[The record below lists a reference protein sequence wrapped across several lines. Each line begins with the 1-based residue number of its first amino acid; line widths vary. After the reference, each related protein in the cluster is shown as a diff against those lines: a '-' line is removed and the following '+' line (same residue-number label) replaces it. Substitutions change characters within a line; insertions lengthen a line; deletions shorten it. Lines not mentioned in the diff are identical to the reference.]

1 MKTIYNKH
9 LCHTEAKV
17 SVLWSLSLF
26 LGYLP
31 RGSDLSI
38 VCKISMLWYFTFFL
52 SLHFLDELQE
62 KDVTPRHGRCCC
74 CYYGCPPPGS
84 LLMDQCMCLWDPKCP
99 VPQGIAIRWKK
110 AALSWSGS
118 QQPISVKTWKAVF
131 LCQGGANSVGPSHAS
146 ELWKGFRPWLD
157 SSQASMVARMVKN
170 PPTMRETWVWSL
182 DWEDPLE
189 ESMATH
195 SSFLVWRIPWTEGPC
210 RL

>member
-26 LGYLP
+26 LGHLP

-38 VCKISMLWYFTFFL
+38 MCKISMLWYFTFFL

-74 CYYGCPPPGS
+74 CYYGCPPPRS

-99 VPQGIAIRWKK
+99 VPQGIAINERKQPCPGLVVNNQFLWRHEKLFSCVT
-110 AALSWSGS
+110 AGPTLLVQVMLQNSG
-118 QQPISVKTWKAVF
+118 KD
-131 LCQGGANSVGPSHAS
+131 LGHG
-146 ELWKGFRPWLD
+146 
-157 SSQASMVARMVKN
+157 
-170 PPTMRETWVWSL
+170 
-182 DWEDPLE
+182 
-189 ESMATH
+189 
-195 SSFLVWRIPWTEGPC
+195 
-210 RL
+210 

>member
-84 LLMDQCMCLWDPKCP
+84 LFHISIKRYFPKSQSAWLCVCCCWSCLWLF
-99 VPQGIAIRWKK
+99 A
-110 AALSWSGS
+110 
-118 QQPISVKTWKAVF
+118 
-131 LCQGGANSVGPSHAS
+131 
-146 ELWKGFRPWLD
+146 
-157 SSQASMVARMVKN
+157 
-170 PPTMRETWVWSL
+170 
-182 DWEDPLE
+182 
-189 ESMATH
+189 
-195 SSFLVWRIPWTEGPC
+195 IPWTIKPT
-210 RL
+210 RLLCPWDFPGKNTRVGCHFPVYDFSI